1 MQKLKIVQCIDR
13 KMPLNEICSSLGIK
27 YAELLSEL
35 EAIVYSGTRLDISY
49 YVEDIMDEDQIDDI
63 YGYFSEADSDSLDE
77 AIAEFGGDYS
87 DDDIRLIRILYISE
101 NAN

>member
-1 MQKLKIVQCIDR
+1 
-13 KMPLNEICSSLGIK
+13 
-27 YAELLSEL
+27 
-35 EAIVYSGTRLDISY
+35 
-49 YVEDIMDEDQIDDI
+49 MDEDQIDDI